1 MSYSLLQPEINSA
14 LIYAGEGSGAF
25 LAAAAAWTN
34 LSKDLAAAATATHS
48 VIANLD
54 GSWTGIGATAA
65 SAATAPYVAWLE
77 QASATAAHNAVLAT
91 QAATLYETARSS
103 SVTPAAV
110 AANRAMLLALLAT
123 NFFGQ
128 NATAIATTEH
138 QYEAMWAQD
147 GLAMDTYA
155 ASSQANT
162 KQLKTIESPV
172 KASTSS
178 GQAQAAAATSDS
190 TTLTG
195 NTSSTGVNISTVGN
209 FLNSVDLGW
218 LAKDLPG
225 IIGNTPLSQLEN
237 LQSITSVPY
246 MGTTYGM
253 MVMRFMMMIPQLSR
267 IMSMGSM
274 GALASQTAGV
284 SGTGTL
290 MSQIGDF
297 VNDRLKGAVGV
308 LAGHFSSA
316 TNAISAKLGQAASMG
331 SLKVPQAWSA
341 AADGMVRAAPV
352 LPSTTVSA
360 PIHTVSATS
369 GMPGLPGGPFGHAM
383 MGAMAGRGIGA
394 IAAKAP
400 KVVPRSP
407 AGG

>member
-25 LAAAAAWTN
+25 LAAASAWTN

-128 NATAIATTEH
+128 NATAIAATEH

-155 ASSQANT
+155 AASQANN
-162 KQLKTIESPV
+162 KQLKTIQSPV
-172 KASTSS
+172 KASASS
-178 GQAQAAAATSDS
+178 GQAQAAVASSGTAAS
-190 TTLTG
+190 G
-195 NTSSTGVNISTVGN
+195 TSSAGINISTIGN
-209 FLNSVDLGW
+209 FLNTLGLSW
-218 LAKDLPG
+218 LSKDLPSVLTS
-225 IIGNTPLSQLEN
+225 TPLSQLEN
-237 LQSITSVPY
+237 LQAVTSVPY